1 MSVRARQ
8 LERLIRGVGCGLL
21 LVMACDSRGR
31 ASGPKVAEASAATP
45 TRDAQAS
52 GDQPST
58 LDGPIA
64 VGDED
69 EGEDADEGDD
79 TQETTELEELEE
91 LEEPGP
97 PEDYGQVSPSD
108 PPPAPETLTV
118 HALAGYEVVA
128 VYDKPDIESPRL
140 GYIRIG
146 QRMMVTPKI
155 EGAGCPKGWY
165 GLAQGGYACASKG
178 LVVDATRPPY
188 MHKEP
193 TPPRVDQALP
203 YDYAYVRRWNSPMWW
218 RVPSS
223 KELAVAAEQRA
234 IREAQR
240 QGLPAPGSEPS
251 AKPPEKKPETPAE
264 GGEQAEALPSVTDEP
279 EKPKPPE
286 PKPEAPANPPPTPAS
301 DSPGEQDKP
310 TVKLPLNPDKP
321 WLERGYYISLAEKFS
336 DGGHAWWRTA
346 RNGYV
351 SASDAYP
358 YGTKDFEGAELSE
371 EQTFPF
377 GFVMTQDGTRLYE
390 LVDDDKLKA
399 AGKLERRTFVDLTEE
414 LEIRGKAYMM
424 TADGHVVRKD
434 HIRMA
439 EPQPLPDGLEP
450 WERWI
455 SVSLSKQML
464 VAYEGTKPVYV
475 TLVSTGRKGPPE
487 DPFETPKGR
496 WRVRSK
502 HISTTMDGD
511 TASDGSYS
519 IMDVPWTMFFEGSYA
534 LHGAFW
540 HEGFGRVRSHGCVNL
555 GPTDAR
561 WLFYWAPPFLPEGWH
576 GVHAHKGSPGTTVVV
591 HD

>member
-8 LERLIRGVGCGLL
+8 LERLIRVGCGLL
-21 LVMACDSRGR
+21 LVGVACDSRGR

-45 TRDAQAS
+45 TQDAQAS
-52 GDQPST
+52 GDKPSA

-69 EGEDADEGDD
+69 EDADTGED
-79 TQETTELEELEE
+79 TQETAEPVE

-108 PPPAPETLTV
+108 PPPSPEALTV

-193 TPPRVDQALP
+193 TPPKVDQALP

-240 QGLPAPGSEPS
+240 QGLPPPGSEPS
-251 AKPPEKKPETPAE
+251 AKPPEKKPDTPAE

-286 PKPEAPANPPPTPAS
+286 PKPEAPAEPPPTPAS
-301 DSPGEQDKP
+301 DSPEEQDKP
-310 TVKLPLNPDKP
+310 AVKLPLNPDKP
-321 WLERGYYISLAEKFS
+321 WLERGYFISLAEKFS

-351 SASDAYP
+351 SVSDAYP

-377 GFVMTQDGTRLYE
+377 GFVMTKDGTRLYE
-390 LVDDDKLKA
+390 LGDDDKLKA
-399 AGKLERRTFVDLTEE
+399 AGKLERRAFVDLTEE

-464 VAYEGTKPVYV
+464 VAYEGTKPVYA

-576 GVHAHKGSPGTTVVV
+576 GVHAHEGSPGTTVVV